1 MISDLLEEQENIKP
15 SWLVLSHV
23 PSAYIIPSSN
33 SSIHTSHSTMYLLR
47 TSTTS
52 CKLAL
57 AIWRLLTYAPRPHH
71 RSWQRPP
78 LLTHSALSSSACTT
92 PPTTHPMLWTSS
104 WTLSLESWINP
115 NVCLYNTVAISKL
128 AKAHKAE
135 GQTLSDIKPA
145 TTLKESASST
155 WWLLCDSSIVR
166 ILSYFIPTCTVLHLI
181 GMIVTMYMPRLPC
194 TQSNSFTF
202 LSFSAFLRCPHS
214 SVAFCLVFLAGSSE
228 CSMRTK
234 Y

>member
-1 MISDLLEEQENIKP
+1 MISDLLEEQGNIKP
-15 SWLVLSHV
+15 SWLMLSHV

-33 SSIHTSHSTMYLLR
+33 SSVHTSHSTMYLLR

-52 CKLAL
+52 RKLAL

-71 RSWQRPP
+71 CSWQRPS
-78 LLTHSALSSSACTT
+78 LLTHSALSSSACMT

-115 NVCLYNTVAISKL
+115 NVCLYNTVTISKL

-155 WWLLCDSSIVR
+155 
-166 ILSYFIPTCTVLHLI
+166 
-181 GMIVTMYMPRLPC
+181 
-194 TQSNSFTF
+194 Q
-202 LSFSAFLRCPHS
+202 
-214 SVAFCLVFLAGSSE
+214 
-228 CSMRTK
+228 
-234 Y
+234 